1 MRFDLTDLRL
11 FLLVVDAGSIT
22 HGAAKAGLSL
32 PSASE
37 RLRGMEEKSGLQLLT
52 RSRRGVAPTTAGEAL
67 AHHARIILRQM
78 DHLQGELGGFAKG
91 LKGTVRVL
99 ANTAAIT
106 EFLPAALAPYLA
118 SHPNVD
124 IDLQERLSTEIV
136 KAVSGGLADIGIL
149 SEAVDTGMLE
159 LHPFAIDR
167 LVVVVPPDHPLADEE
182 VAFADIVRHE
192 FVGLS
197 IGSALQDHI
206 DEHAVRAGHPL
217 KFRARLRTFDGIC
230 QMAAQNVGIGIVPE
244 SAARRFQKLFGIRT
258 VRLSDEW
265 AMRQLSVCVRK
276 PDELSPFAREL
287 VLHLRGA

>member
-99 ANTAAIT
+99 AN
-106 EFLPAALAPYLA
+106 YLA